1 MKEIDLQYSEMN
13 GTELVVRQRTGAEVF
28 AELKQRL
35 ESIGYLP
42 DEYFLLDRE
51 WEDGRLIQ
59 LDADI
64 DCSTDYGG
72 SEGVYID
79 VFLYWNE
86 EGNGVKRSHFI
97 TGKTPGESGT
107 DLDRMFLVAS
117 AITKAFHGDS
127 AQHER
132 YVLVGGEPRRGSL
145 IVGLTQEERRI
156 FIESLIERRERM
168 GAELHEIEGL
178 LRRLTG
184 SITDYINTVGHRPL
198 DLDDHD
204 RAVLAIR
211 DGEWDAFLSVF
222 PKLTERREELLIE
235 AAGRAGRIG
244 RRMMAHILAA
254 LDSVSAE
261 SYVEAGC
268 RAVDTRDTKR
278 IHLLMEQAAS
288 HVSGLDPAYYGKLLL
303 HVISEQKGMTF
314 PLVEQCRDEW
324 IKNAPPRLLFRA
336 VMLNQPHLASLLVK
350 KGISAGNTLPD
361 ITHCMISGRREWEL
375 CGLLDAGLQVG
386 RDDYRALD
394 DCVSNRAFDA
404 AKKLMERGVDFDGY
418 CAWVRLQRHNGER
431 KEIPD
436 ELTEYAAELNDRRM
450 QEEMS
455 HEQAG

>member
-51 WEDGRLIQ
+51 WEDGRLIP

-97 TGKTPGESGT
+97 TGKTLGESGT

-145 IVGLTQEERRI
+145 IVGLTQEEQRI
-156 FIESLIERRERM
+156 FIDALIERRERM

-184 SITDYINTVGHRPL
+184 SITDYIDTLGHRPL
-198 DLDDHD
+198 DLDDYD
-204 RAVLAIR
+204 SAVLAIR
-211 DGEWDAFLSVF
+211 DGEWDAFLLAFS
-222 PKLTERREELLIE
+222 KLTERREELLIE

-244 RRMMAHILAA
+244 RRMMAYTLAA
-254 LDSVSAE
+254 LDNVPAE
-261 SYVEAGC
+261 SYVEASC
-268 RAVDTRDTKR
+268 CAVETRDVKR
-278 IHLLMEQAAS
+278 IRLLMEQAAS
-288 HVSGLDPAYYGKLLL
+288 HVRRLDASYYGELLL
-303 HVISEQKGMTF
+303 HTIPEQTGMTL
-314 PLVEQCRDEW
+314 PLVKECRDEW
-324 IKNAPPRLLFRA
+324 IQNAPPRLLFRA
-336 VMLNQPHLASLLVK
+336 VMLNQPQLASLLIE
-350 KGISAGNTLPD
+350 KGISTGNTLPD
-361 ITHCMISGRREWEL
+361 IVHCMISGRREWEL
-375 CGLLDAGLQVG
+375 CGLLDAGLKVG
-386 RDDYRALD
+386 SNDYRALD
-394 DCVSNRAFDA
+394 DCVSNRALNA
-404 AKKLMERGVDFDGY
+404 AKKLVEHGVDFDGY
-418 CAWVRLQRHNGER
+418 CAWVRLQRHNGGH

-436 ELTEYAAELNDRRM
+436 ELKEYAEELSARRR
-450 QEEMS
+450 QEEAA